1 MTAPPPTPTAY
12 DRVPRRRPDGRP
24 LAPVAQPRRSC
35 GKDGN
40 PTPRRSPPVLDETE
54 ADEVDKGPDQETIG
68 SGEFTW
74 AKARRVVIRTRE
86 RHSAIQE
93 LASAGMSISAIGRK
107 LSLNRRTVR
116 RFVRA
121 TDVEELLANARFRTS
136 LLDEFKPYL
145 HERFNAGCTD
155 RRT

>member
-1 MTAPPPTPTAY
+1 
-12 DRVPRRRPDGRP
+12 
-24 LAPVAQPRRSC
+24 
-35 GKDGN
+35 
-40 PTPRRSPPVLDETE
+40 
-54 ADEVDKGPDQETIG
+54 
-68 SGEFTW
+68 
-74 AKARRVVIRTRE
+74 
-86 RHSAIQE
+86 
-93 LASAGMSISAIGRK
+93 MSISAIGRK

>member
-1 MTAPPPTPTAY
+1 
-12 DRVPRRRPDGRP
+12 V
-24 LAPVAQPRRSC
+24 
-35 GKDGN
+35 
-40 PTPRRSPPVLDETE
+40 
-54 ADEVDKGPDQETIG
+54 TIG

-74 AKARRVVIRTRE
+74 AEARRVVIRTRE
-86 RHSAIQE
+86 RHSAIKE
-93 LASAGMSISAIGRK
+93 LASAGMSISVIGRK

-145 HERFNAGCTD
+145 RAWLFDPSPSAAT
-155 RRT
+155 